1 MRRHFRSP
9 LARYGFSALFVI
21 AYAGDF
27 YPGAL
32 VAGAIAL
39 YAWKIR

>member
-1 MRRHFRSP
+1 MRHMLRSP
-9 LARYGFSALFVI
+9 LARWGFAALFVI

-39 YAWKIR
+39 YAWNVR

>member
-1 MRRHFRSP
+1 MLRSP
-9 LARYGFSALFVI
+9 LARWGFAALFVI
-21 AYAGDF
+21 AYVGDF

-39 YAWKIR
+39 YAWNVR